1 MLSKRSLY
9 ARMNLY
15 VDLAV
20 EAHDLLRGDTG
31 QEIPGVIMEKKE
43 LDKISI
49 TTITIENMQ
58 GEQELGRPKGNY
70 ITIEAPEIKDNNY
83 QEHKKIT
90 EALSQTL
97 QKLMNLREESSL
109 LIVGLGNWQATPDSL
124 GPKVVQKIMVTRH
137 LFNYTPKEMEG
148 NMGKVAA
155 VSPGVLGITG
165 IETAEIIRGLVEHVR
180 PDYVIAIDAL
190 AAGALERIGTT
201 IQIADTGINPGSGI
215 GNHRKGLNEETLGC
229 KVIAI
234 GVPTVVNAVVIA
246 HKTVE
251 ELFSQMEA
259 EPALAAIYNED
270 NEQVMMDVLSR
281 ALAPFQDSLMV
292 TPKEVDD
299 LVSRTSKI
307 IANALNIC
315 IHPGITKDNYET
327 YQQ

>member
-1 MLSKRSLY
+1 MLSKKSLY
-9 ARMNLY
+9 ARMNLF

-31 QEIPGVIMEKKE
+31 REIPGVIMKKNE
-43 LDKISI
+43 MDKIDI
-49 TTITIENMQ
+49 TTVTITNKQ

-70 ITIEAPEIKDNNY
+70 ITIDAPEIKENNFL
-83 QEHKKIT
+83 EHKKISET
-90 EALSQTL
+90 LSQTL
-97 QKLMNLREESSL
+97 QKVMSLREESSI

-124 GPKVVQKIMVTRH
+124 GPKVVRKIMVTRH
-137 LFNYTPKEMEG
+137 LFNYTPEEMEG
-148 NMGKVAA
+148 NMRKVAA

-165 IETAEIIRGLVEHVR
+165 IETAEIIKGLVEHIR
-180 PDYVIAIDAL
+180 PDYVVAIDAL

-201 IQIADTGINPGSGI
+201 IQISDTGISPGSGI
-215 GNHRKGLNEETLGC
+215 GNHRKGLNENTLGC
-229 KVIAI
+229 RVIAI

-251 ELFSQMEA
+251 ELFSQMET

-270 NEQVMMDVLSR
+270 NEEVLMGVLDR

-299 LVSRTSKI
+299 LIDRTSKI

-315 IHPGITKDNYET
+315 IHPAITRDNYET